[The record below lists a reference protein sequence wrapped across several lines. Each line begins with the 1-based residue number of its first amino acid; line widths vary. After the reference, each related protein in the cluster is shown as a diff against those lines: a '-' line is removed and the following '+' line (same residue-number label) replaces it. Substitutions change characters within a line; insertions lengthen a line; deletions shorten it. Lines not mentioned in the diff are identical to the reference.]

1 MELPIG
7 LQGRQFL
14 WAMLLGASCGLVY
27 DFLRGLR
34 QNARGLTTVTDGIFV
49 LYFLSG
55 NCLLLLYVGKGA
67 YRLFF
72 PIAAALGASL
82 WFYTLSKPV
91 RTIFAHFWRL
101 LLFPFG
107 WLCRF
112 LKKILKKTGNF
123 LRKGFSSAKKSVTI
137 VRRKSPTEGSQH
149 EATEIVET

>member
-1 MELPIG
+1 M
-7 LQGRQFL
+7 
-14 WAMLLGASCGLVY
+14 GASCGLVY

-34 QNARGLTTVTDGIFV
+34 QNARGLTTVSDGIFV
-49 LYFLSG
+49 LYFLAG

-72 PIAAALGASL
+72 PIAVTLGASL

-91 RTIFAHFWRL
+91 QTIFAHFWRL

-112 LKKILKKTGNF
+112 LKKILKKTGIF
-123 LRKGFSSAKKSVTI
+123 FEKGLFKCKKI
-137 VRRKSPTEGSQH
+137 GYNKKK
-149 EATEIVET
+149 EISNGGITT